1 MVATFVSHFVVQF
14 FYFSLFYNKVLW
26 RFKTNGP
33 YYVVYDKTSGTSQFD
48 SFLLGVP
55 GTVGNNL
62 NTNGF
67 WKMDAARG
75 GRTPQAGFFAI
86 TNLAFQYATGISEDH
101 RQSDVWLD
109 MWNTLDSGRYYSGAD
124 AAISGGMKCIA
135 GYCWTAGSFMFA

>member
-1 MVATFVSHFVVQF
+1 M
-14 FYFSLFYNKVLW
+14 W

-109 MWNTLDSGRYYSGAD
+109 MWNIPDNSGNYYSGSD
-124 AAISGGMKCIA
+124 AGMKCIA